1 MKVGA
6 PLARNILAPLGI
18 AAAASTIDT
27 EIQKK
32 IYDSGT
38 TILIISN
45 NEMNDIMKIVQAL
58 ADSNILLKRITKTIK
73 IETKEQ
79 KRGFLGM
86 LIGNLG
92 DNLLGNILTGKVV
105 LKVVMEIKKEKEC

>member
-6 PLARNILAPLGI
+6 PLARNVLAPLGI

-27 EIQKK
+27 EIQKI

-38 TILIISN
+38 TVLIISN
-45 NEMNDIMKIVQAL
+45 KEMNDIMKIVQAL
-58 ADSNILLKRITKTIK
+58 ADCNILLKRITKTIK
-73 IETKEQ
+73 IETKKQ

-86 LIGNLG
+86 LLGNLG
-92 DNLLGNILTGKVV
+92 DNLLGNMLTGKVV
-105 LKVVMEIKKEKEC
+105 LRGGYGNKEKEC

>member
-32 IYDSGT
+32 IYDS
-38 TILIISN
+38 
-45 NEMNDIMKIVQAL
+45 
-58 ADSNILLKRITKTIK
+58 
-73 IETKEQ
+73 
-79 KRGFLGM
+79 
-86 LIGNLG
+86 
-92 DNLLGNILTGKVV
+92 
-105 LKVVMEIKKEKEC
+105 